1 MCISLSLHTFSA
13 RCTVCEC
20 LSVCIPLSIR
30 NGCVSLLICL
40 SACHSVMTQCNDT
53 VQRHCATSLC
63 NVTVQCAALQR
74 HSTMR
79 HCAMPLSVVIG
90 ASLRTQ
96 CLCWCLR
103 KALKQQIAELD
114 DKLAKHAVTEQAV
127 KELVQPR
134 YIASSHSDP
143 TACVTELCTVLSGKE
158 VWLGEQVLLACLP
171 GSLSTSHRANHQKSM
186 PTSSVICSISHQPV
200 SVKSLCWS
208 IICHLV
214 G

>member
-1 MCISLSLHTFSA
+1 M
-13 RCTVCEC
+13 
-20 LSVCIPLSIR
+20 
-30 NGCVSLLICL
+30 
-40 SACHSVMTQCNDT
+40 
-53 VQRHCATSLC
+53 QRHCATSLC

-171 GSLSTSHRANHQKSM
+171 APFLPVTV
-186 PTSSVICSISHQPV
+186 PTSPSVICANQFRYSFICSISHQ
-200 SVKSLCWS
+200 SVISQSLC
-208 IICHLV
+208 
-214 G
+214 